1 MDKFIIGYSNLKL
14 RGVYEEVYR
23 MKKLNYIIHDQNNV
37 NDTMQ
42 ELLKIIVEANRS
54 KVKKIIEEYQM
65 EQAKKTA

>member
-1 MDKFIIGYSNLKL
+1 
-14 RGVYEEVYR
+14 
-23 MKKLNYIIHDQNNV
+23 MKKLKYIIHNPNNV